1 MKLDGYML
9 LMLKHLSARG
19 SLFLLVRTHRQL
31 EYYFNFPDSLA
42 AANQSGIWGASQPP
56 RTANVVEIHPVARAR
71 SQRRR

>member
-1 MKLDGYML
+1 MKQDGYML

-42 AANQSGIWGASQPP
+42 AANESGILGASQPP